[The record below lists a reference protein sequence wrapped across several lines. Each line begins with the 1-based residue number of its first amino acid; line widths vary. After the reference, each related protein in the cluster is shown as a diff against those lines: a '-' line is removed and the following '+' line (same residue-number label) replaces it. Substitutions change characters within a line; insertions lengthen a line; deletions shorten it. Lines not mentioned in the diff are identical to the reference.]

1 MLRCSLHLVGDP
13 IDVEMLL
20 RSLAMCRV
28 YVASVRGRDVEL
40 WLWCSDV
47 HTLLILFEQCLQLGF
62 IPIALGLL
70 NGRLV
75 PIERLDFTQELLYR
89 LATTSLDLQG
99 RIEVEWLSNTLRWVD
114 NILNLVNVNSLRIDY
129 RKRRAVIETKKRINT
144 TQLFDNMLRVTKPRR
159 IPP

>member
-47 HTLLILFEQCLQLGF
+47 HTLL
-62 IPIALGLL
+62 
-70 NGRLV
+70 
-75 PIERLDFTQELLYR
+75 
-89 LATTSLDLQG
+89 AT
-99 RIEVEWLSNTLRWVD
+99 
-114 NILNLVNVNSLRIDY
+114 
-129 RKRRAVIETKKRINT
+129 
-144 TQLFDNMLRVTKPRR
+144 
-159 IPP
+159 